1 MKVIFKNPDHKA
13 QCADLLKRMQSHD
26 CYHQAAAYLLA
37 LNDTCRAHVKEIFDF
52 EADVIKPEALCKPW
66 QTGTSMKTCRL
77 LFNLWNGYDS
87 EGEQIEDEKHSANYT
102 PENLFCN
109 SDMVYM
115 LEAVKIRYSIYYT
128 AELDRRDYA
137 EEIACSAKDGASDD

>member
-1 MKVIFKNPDHKA
+1 MIFKDDKHKEA
-13 QCADLLKRMQSHD
+13 FTRFMNRMQSAD
-26 CYHQAAAYLLA
+26 CYHESMAYLLA
-37 LNDTCRAHVKEIFDF
+37 MDAVRDHVNSVFDF
-52 EADVIKPEALCKPW
+52 SGDAIKPECLQAAW